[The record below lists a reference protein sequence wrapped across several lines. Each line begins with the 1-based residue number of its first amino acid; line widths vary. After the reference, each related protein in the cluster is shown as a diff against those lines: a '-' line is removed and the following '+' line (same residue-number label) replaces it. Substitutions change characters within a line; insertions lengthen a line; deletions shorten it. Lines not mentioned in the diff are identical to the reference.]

1 MTVRPYWIGLEM
13 SDTPRTDAVINR
25 NPNPPG
31 RWINSE
37 FARTLE
43 RENAQLRKEREQ
55 LDESLDELSQRVIDT
70 YGDCPR
76 SVRLLADS
84 SRALLA
90 KLEGGK

>member
-1 MTVRPYWIGLEM
+1 M
-13 SDTPRTDAVINR
+13 SDTPRTNGNSFSADKFGDAEVV
-25 NPNPPG
+25 PAD
-31 RWINSE
+31 

-84 SRALLA
+84 SRALLS
-90 KLEGGK
+90 KLEVGR